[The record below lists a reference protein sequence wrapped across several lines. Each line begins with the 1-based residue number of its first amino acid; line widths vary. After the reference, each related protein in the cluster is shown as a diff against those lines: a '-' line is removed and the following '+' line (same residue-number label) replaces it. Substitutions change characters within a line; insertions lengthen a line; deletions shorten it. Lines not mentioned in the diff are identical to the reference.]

1 MRARN
6 VALALV
12 PLAGSALAARL
23 HPPPIA
29 APTATSTAPESPA
42 LALAALDRKIADLDA
57 EEQDSK
63 KELAGLG
70 PKIKDAHE
78 RATMRGRSL
87 YKLTRAGM
95 LPIGGGFDALMRH
108 AMDVEHARHALE
120 RDLEEERHLRSHGA
134 DVARSLERVA
144 RDRESLASQR
154 NAMDAARIAVEDE
167 RRRQDA
173 FERAFDGSKGGGDDY
188 VIVGRNGAS
197 GTTAGFSASRGKLLF
212 PVVGKADVRAAHR
225 EGTDGPGIEIMAQI
239 GGVVRAV
246 YAGKVAFADRYGA
259 YGRIVILDHGDHYY
273 SVSGNL
279 GSIDVKI
286 GDDIGAGERIGTV
299 GESDAGGMLYFE
311 IRHGSTATSPQPW
324 LGL

>member
-6 VALALV
+6 VVLAIVALTA
-12 PLAGSALAARL
+12 PALAARH
-23 HPPPIA
+23 HPQAQPSSP
-29 APTATSTAPESPA
+29 TSTVQESPA

-70 PKIKDAHE
+70 PKIKDAHD
-78 RATMRGRSL
+78 RATTRGRVL

-95 LPIGGGFDALMRH
+95 LPLGGGFDALMRH

-120 RDLEEERHLRSHGA
+120 RDLEEERHLRAHGA

-144 RDRESLASQR
+144 KDRDSLSSQR
-154 NAMDAARIAVEDE
+154 SAMDAARIAVDEE

-173 FERAFDGSKGGGDDY
+173 FERAFDGSKGSDDY
-188 VIVGRNGAS
+188 VIVGRAGAQN
-197 GTTAGFSASRGKLLF
+197 TVGFSASRGRLLF
-212 PVVGKADVRAAHR
+212 PVTGKADVRPAHR
-225 EGTDGPGIEIMAQI
+225 EGTDGPGIEISAQT
-239 GGVVRAV
+239 GSVVRAV

-259 YGRIVILDHGDHYY
+259 YGRIVILDHGEHYY

-286 GDDIGAGERIGTV
+286 GDDVGAGERVGTV
-299 GESDAGGMLYFE
+299 GESDSGGMLYFE
-311 IRHGSTATSPQPW
+311 IRHGSTATAPQPW